1 MNCAQ
6 AFSALSRQL
15 AECYGDPGEG
25 RSVARIVMED
35 ALHLYPPYQSGCIL
49 NSDQLTCYERVARRL
64 LDGEPVQY
72 VLGEA
77 DFFGLKFIV
86 GPAVLIPRPETEELV
101 YAAVQWL
108 KSRKNQMDRVQVLD
122 VGTGSGCIA
131 ITLKAKCPWVSC
143 TAIDVSEAA
152 LDLARENAVR
162 HSVEV
167 QFIALDFLN
176 TKTWDTLPT
185 FDLILSNP
193 PYIPESE
200 RKELAPRVREF
211 EPGTALFV
219 PDHDPLL
226 FYRALSTFAEQKM
239 SPTGALAAEC
249 HAGYA
254 QDTEELWRQAGWP
267 FVSLEKDLSG
277 RPRML
282 WAGKTPHQRD

>member
-1 MNCAQ
+1 MGMNCAQ
-6 AFSALSRQL
+6 AFSTLSRQL
-15 AECYGDPGEG
+15 AECYGDAGEG

-35 ALHLYPPYQSGCIL
+35 ALHLYPPYLSAYIL
-49 NSDQLTCYERVARRL
+49 NPDQLACYKRVASRL

-72 VLGEA
+72 ILGEA
-77 DFFGLKFIV
+77 DFFGLKFVV

-108 KSRKNQMDRVQVLD
+108 KSRKTKEDNIRVLD

-143 TAIDVSEAA
+143 TAIDISEAA
-152 LDLARENAVR
+152 LDLARENAAR
-162 HSVEV
+162 HAAEV
-167 QFIALDFLN
+167 QFILLDFLN
-176 TKTWDTLPT
+176 AKTWDILPT

-219 PDHDPLL
+219 PDDDPLR
-226 FYRALSTFAEQKM
+226 FYLALSTFAKQKL

-254 QDTEELWRQAGWP
+254 QDTEALWLKEGWP
-267 FVSLEKDLSG
+267 YVSLEKDLSG

-282 WAGKTPHQRD
+282 WAAKTLH

>member
-1 MNCAQ
+1 MNCAE
-6 AFSALSRQL
+6 AFSTLSTQL
-15 AECYGDPGEG
+15 AEYYSDPGEG

-35 ALHLYPPYQSGCIL
+35 ALHVYPPFQSGYIL
-49 NSDQLTCYERVARRL
+49 SQDQLACYERIAKRL

-77 DFFGLKFIV
+77 DFFGLKFGV

-108 KSRKNQMDRVQVLD
+108 KSRKNTMDSIRVLD

-131 ITLKAKCPWVSC
+131 ITLKVKCPWAVC
-143 TAIDVSEAA
+143 TAIDLSDAA
-152 LDLARENAVR
+152 LDLARKNAIR
-162 HSVEV
+162 HDVEV
-167 QFIALDFLN
+167 QFIEMDFLDEQN
-176 TKTWDTLPT
+176 WQTLPS

-200 RKELAPRVREF
+200 YAELAPRVREF

-219 PDHDPLL
+219 PDHDPLR
-226 FYRALSTFAEQKM
+226 FYRTLSTFAKQKL
-239 SPTGALAAEC
+239 SPAGALAAEC

-254 QDTEELWRQAGWP
+254 HDAEALWRQAGWSN
-267 FVSLEKDLSG
+267 VCLEKDLSG

-282 WAGKTPHQRD
+282 WAGKTLQ